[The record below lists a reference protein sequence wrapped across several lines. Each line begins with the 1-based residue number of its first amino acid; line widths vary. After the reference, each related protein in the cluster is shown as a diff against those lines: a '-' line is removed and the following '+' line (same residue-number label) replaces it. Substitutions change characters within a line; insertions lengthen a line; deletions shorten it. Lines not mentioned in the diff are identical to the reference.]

1 MIADERPTVRRSW
14 PHLPALDGVRAVAV
28 LAVVAYHLEL
38 ASGRATGGYLGV
50 EVFFVVSGFLITG
63 LLLEESRAKG
73 SIGLRRFWIRRAR
86 RLLPAVVVLVGAV
99 LAWSA
104 LTVPSELSTFRADG
118 LAGLLYVQN
127 WHAVFADIPYFAE
140 IGRPSPFRHLWS
152 LSIEEQFY
160 VLWPLLVLVGARWL
174 PRAALVTLTA
184 AGIGASALLMGTM
197 VEAGSLERA
206 YHGTDT
212 RAFGL
217 LVGAALAMVWR
228 PAAPDGPRPGRLTRS
243 GVDVIAAAALLA
255 LVWQLDRR
263 SEYDPWTFPRGLLL
277 VDALTVALIVAAG
290 TPGSWV
296 AAGLGRRMLVALGR
310 RSYSLYLWHWPVLVF
325 TRPGTDIALEGW
337 PATVVRLAMAAALA
351 EASFRWIEMPVRDG
365 RAQAWMR
372 RTVSRWTG
380 PRRGAAV
387 AGAVAVV
394 APLVVV
400 SVVARPPTDQE
411 SVAVPVPQPVVVD
424 PTTTTP
430 FVPPRPTLGGDRA
443 PTTTTTEPAAPLVIG
458 DPVTAVG
465 DSVMLGAELGLRQR
479 FADIDL
485 DAEVGRQV
493 DEVVEE
499 ISARAAAG
507 SLRPTV
513 VVHAGNNGTIPDGA
527 LDRLLDVVGERQLIL
542 LTVSVP
548 RRWEGQVNDSL
559 RSFAEIHDDV
569 GLVDWSRVA
578 SDEVG
583 LKGDD
588 DVHLTGTGVARY
600 ADLVAREVAGISGG

>member
-1 MIADERPTVRRSW
+1 MIADGRPWVRRTW

-63 LLLEESRAKG
+63 LLLEEHRADG
-73 SIGLRRFWIRRAR
+73 SIELRGFWVRRAR

-104 LTVPSELSTFRADG
+104 LTVPAELSTFRADG

-140 IGRPSPFRHLWS
+140 FGRPSPFRHLWS

-174 PRAALVTLTA
+174 PRAALVAVTV
-184 AGIGASALLMGTM
+184 AGIGASALLMANM
-197 VEAGSLERA
+197 IEAGALERA

-217 LVGAALAMVWR
+217 LVGAVLAMVWR
-228 PAAPDGPRPGRLTRS
+228 PAAPDGPRPGRLTRRA
-243 GVDVIAAAALLA
+243 VDVIAAAALVA
-255 LVWQLDRR
+255 LIWQLDRR
-263 SEYDPWTFPRGLLL
+263 SEHDPWTFPQGLLL
-277 VDALTVALIVAAG
+277 VDALTVAVIVAAG

-296 AAGLGRRMLVALGR
+296 AAGLGRRTLVALGR

-325 TRPGTDIALEGW
+325 TRPGIDIALDGW
-337 PATVVRLAMAAALA
+337 PGTVVRLALAVALA
-351 EASFRWIEMPVRDG
+351 EASYRWVEMPVRDG
-365 RAQAWMR
+365 RCQAWLR
-372 RTVSRWTG
+372 RGIARWTA

-387 AGAVAVV
+387 AGALAIA

-400 SVVARPPTDQE
+400 TAVARPPSGRG

-424 PTTTTP
+424 PTTTAP
-430 FVPPRPTLGGDRA
+430 SAPLRPLHDGNRA
-443 PTTTTTEPAAPLVIG
+443 TTTTTTEPALPQVIG

-499 ISARAAAG
+499 ISARAEAG

-548 RRWEGQVNDSL
+548 RRWEEQVNDSL
-559 RSFAEIHDDV
+559 RSFAETHSEV

-578 SDEVG
+578 SAEIG
-583 LKGDD
+583 LKGED

-600 ADLVAREVAGISGG
+600 AELVAREVAGVPVE